1 MGLLDGIAGQSLGSI
16 LGGGQQQNLV
26 NGVLDLLTSSQ
37 SGGLSGLVQQFSSKG
52 LGDIVNSWIGTGQN
66 LPITPEQIQQGLG
79 SNTITQLAQQVGVQ
93 PNQVSSML
101 AQHLPGVIDK
111 LTPKGQIPQGD
122 ITSSAMNLLGGL
134 FK

>member
-52 LGDIVNSWIGTGQN
+52 LG
-66 LPITPEQIQQGLG
+66 
-79 SNTITQLAQQVGVQ
+79 
-93 PNQVSSML
+93 
-101 AQHLPGVIDK
+101 
-111 LTPKGQIPQGD
+111 
-122 ITSSAMNLLGGL
+122 TSSIRG
-134 FK
+134 